1 MICHGDW
8 GKHNAV
14 FRHGRLVGMIDWD
27 EARPEHRLY
36 DISWFALEWCPVG
49 PPDIVGPHLP
59 VPVDQPARL
68 RQLCDAYGLE
78 DRSGVLGAVWSLL
91 ETFIEWL
98 EAGAAAGDPLRKQR
112 VEAGEAA
119 HHRQRLKYLDNV
131 QAEFAA
137 ALR

>member
-1 MICHGDW
+1 M
-8 GKHNAV
+8 
-14 FRHGRLVGMIDWD
+14 
-27 EARPEHRLY
+27 
-36 DISWFALEWCPVG
+36 
-49 PPDIVGPHLP
+49 
-59 VPVDQPARL
+59 
-68 RQLCDAYGLE
+68 
-78 DRSGVLGAVWSLL
+78 

-119 HHRQRLKYLDNV
+119 HHRQRLKYLDDV

>member
-1 MICHGDW
+1 M
-8 GKHNAV
+8 
-14 FRHGRLVGMIDWD
+14 
-27 EARPEHRLY
+27 
-36 DISWFALEWCPVG
+36 
-49 PPDIVGPHLP
+49 PDPAKW
-59 VPVDQPARL
+59 QPARL

-78 DRSGVLGAVWSLL
+78 DRSGVLGAVWSRL

-119 HHRQRLKYLDNV
+119 HHRQRLKYLDDV

>member
-1 MICHGDW
+1 M
-8 GKHNAV
+8 
-14 FRHGRLVGMIDWD
+14 RRTT
-27 EARPEHRLY
+27 
-36 DISWFALEWCPVG
+36 SG
-49 PPDIVGPHLP
+49 PPPPPKKDSTKHGQDVEPELPLVELPHP
-59 VPVDQPARL
+59 RRSGRPPGL

-78 DRSGVLGAVWSLL
+78 DRRRVLAAVWSRL

-98 EAGAAAGDPLRKQR
+98 EAGAAAGDPLRNQT

-119 HHRQRLKYLDNV
+119 HHRRRLKYLNDV